1 MHHDRTKHIEVDRH
15 LIKEKLDE
23 GLLCIP
29 FILTKQQVANIVTKG
44 LQKQQFDH
52 LIRKL
57 GMLNIFEPARG
68 GVLRSVKSTVI

>member
-52 LIRKL
+52 LISKL
-57 GMLNIFEPARG
+57 GMLNIFEPA
-68 GVLRSVKSTVI
+68 